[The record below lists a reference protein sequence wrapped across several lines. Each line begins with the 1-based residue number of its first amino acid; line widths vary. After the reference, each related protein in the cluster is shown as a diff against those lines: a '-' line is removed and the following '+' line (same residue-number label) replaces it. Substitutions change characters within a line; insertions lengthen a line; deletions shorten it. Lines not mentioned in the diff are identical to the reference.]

1 MNWLVQ
7 GCHKQP
13 VISARSV
20 AILRPLL
27 RRTAMRRTT
36 LQLTVAIVALA
47 PLVLAQP
54 TGPYTIITTA
64 RLGGEGGTD
73 DISAAPVGRRLYI
86 PRGATQA
93 QPATDT
99 RPEVPAFEKRL
110 TIFNLDTLEPAGVIP
125 GVGGNGATVCPNTG
139 HGFTSD
145 HPKPSMFDVKTMT
158 LIKTIDV
165 PERFSADGIYC
176 DTSSDRVYI
185 GSHPT
190 KSLLVVDAKD
200 GNVLGHIGLGGPPEQ
215 TVGDG
220 KGTSY
225 QVLQDRPG
233 SVAVVDAKT
242 MKVTKNYSFGDNGGC
257 NGLALDMKNQILF
270 AACSVI
276 GPAGTPVDPANPSQ
290 RFVIL
295 SAKDGKVLERLPL
308 AGSSDGAA
316 FNAQTM
322 EVFSTQGNGTMTI
335 VKEKSATSFEVE
347 QNLKTWPGNGART
360 IAFDSKTGHLFAM
373 ASEAGPPPPPPP
385 AGAPPPAGRGG
396 RGSVVPGSFTIILVG
411 TK

>member
-1 MNWLVQ
+1 MKKRYKAHYHSLSKE
-7 GCHKQP
+7 CPMK
-13 VISARSV
+13 
-20 AILRPLL
+20 
-27 RRTAMRRTT
+27 RTT
-36 LQLTVAIVALA
+36 LLVASVVALLMSIGA
-47 PLVLAQP
+47 AFQAQSA
-54 TGPYTIITTA
+54 GPYKVLKTA
-64 RLGGEGGTD
+64 KVGGEGGTD
-73 DISAAPVGRRLYI
+73 YIFADTAGRRLYI
-86 PRGATQA
+86 TRGAT
-93 QPATDT
+93 PAREATAT
-99 RPEVPAFEKRL
+99 TPAVPASEKRL

-125 GVGGNGATVCPNTG
+125 GVGGNGAVVCPNTG

-200 GNVLGHIGLGGPPEQ
+200 GNVLGHIDLGGTPEQ
-215 TVGDG
+215 TIGDG
-220 KGTSY
+220 KGTIY
-225 QVLQDRPG
+225 QVLQERPG
-233 SVAVVDAKT
+233 AVAVVDAKT
-242 MKVTKNYSFGDNGGC
+242 MKVTSTYPFSDNGGC
-257 NGLALDMKNQILF
+257 NGLALDVKNQILF
-270 AACSVI
+270 AACSVM

-295 SAKDGKVLERLPL
+295 SAKDGKILERLPL

-316 FNAQTM
+316 FNPSTLEA
-322 EVFSTQGNGTMTI
+322 FSTQGNGTMTI

-347 QNLKTWPGNGART
+347 QNLKTWPSNGART

-373 ASEAGPPPPPPP
+373 ASEVGPPPPP
-385 AGAPPPAGRGG
+385 AGTPPPAGG
-396 RGSVVPGSFTIILVG
+396 RGAGRGAAIPGSFTI
-411 TK
+411 

>member
-1 MNWLVQ
+1 MIAL
-7 GCHKQP
+7 CT
-13 VISARSV
+13 SAGV
-20 AILRPLL
+20 AFQAG
-27 RRTAMRRTT
+27 TD
-36 LQLTVAIVALA
+36 
-47 PLVLAQP
+47 
-54 TGPYTIITTA
+54 GPYKVLKTA
-64 RLGGEGGTD
+64 RVGGEGGTD
-73 DISAAPVGRRLYI
+73 YIYADDVGRRLYI
-86 PRGATQA
+86 TRGATQER
-93 QPATDT
+93 PATDT
-99 RPEVPAFEKRL
+99 APAVPAVEKRL
-110 TIFNLDTLEPAGVIP
+110 TIFDLDTLAPAGVLS

-145 HPKPSMFDVKTMT
+145 HPKPSMFDVKTMK

-200 GNVLGHIGLGGPPEQ
+200 GTVLGTVDLGGTPEQ
-215 TVGDG
+215 TIGDG
-220 KGTSY
+220 KGTIY

-233 SVAVVDAKT
+233 AVAVVDAKT
-242 MKVTKNYSFGDNGGC
+242 MKVTATYPFGENGGC
-257 NGLALDMKNQILF
+257 NGLALDAKNRILF
-270 AACSVI
+270 AACSVM

-295 SAKDGKVLERLPL
+295 SAKDGKILERLPL

-316 FNAQTM
+316 FNPSTM
-322 EVFSTQGNGTMTI
+322 EAFSTQGNGTMTI

-347 QNLKTWPGNGART
+347 QNLKTWAGNGART
-360 IAFDSKTGHLFAM
+360 IAFDSKTGRLFAM
-373 ASEAGPPPPPPP
+373 ASEIGPPPPPPP
-385 AGAPPPAGRGG
+385 AGTTPPDGGRGG
-396 RGSVVPGSFTIILVG
+396 RGAAIPGSFTIIMVG